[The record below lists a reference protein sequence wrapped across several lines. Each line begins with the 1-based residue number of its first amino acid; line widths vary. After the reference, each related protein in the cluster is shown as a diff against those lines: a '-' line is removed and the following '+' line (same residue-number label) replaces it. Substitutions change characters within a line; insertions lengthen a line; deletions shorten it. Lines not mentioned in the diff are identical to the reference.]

1 MVIKWSMGERW
12 TLTSDSKSKK
22 SKLSVALFQMKW
34 TYSFTR
40 TFLKRFCVLKLNGL
54 NFRKMQKWIVKG
66 WKGCCTCKESMQTP
80 GVWHGKELRRWRVKL
95 LCPLCSCSFVQCEKL
110 IGEISK
116 AITTFNWANSS
127 GAVRA
132 VSRGT
137 LLNVHFFFTLSH
149 MLLLILQIS
158 SLSHWHMTLRLRC
171 RQLGLDYY
179 LRLYVSCRQA
189 ILVPHHLSCSFLF
202 EGLYIVGF
210 FINELICFV

>member
-1 MVIKWSMGERW
+1 MIKWLMGERW

-22 SKLSVALFQMKW
+22 SKLSLAFVSNEMNMNMN
-34 TYSFTR
+34 SFTC
-40 TFLKRFCVLKLNGL
+40 TSLKHFCVLKLNDL
-54 NFRKMQKWIVKG
+54 NFRKMQKWIVKA
-66 WKGCCTCKESMQTP
+66 WKWCGTCKESMQTP

-137 LLNVHFFFTLSH
+137 LLNVHFFHPFTYAV
-149 MLLLILQIS
+149 INF
-158 SLSHWHMTLRLRC
+158 TN
-171 RQLGLDYY
+171 
-179 LRLYVSCRQA
+179 
-189 ILVPHHLSCSFLF
+189 FLP
-202 EGLYIVGF
+202 
-210 FINELICFV
+210 